1 VESNSNGATRPVA
14 IDAKGDGDNWSTINP
29 SEKRNRTALRTR
41 ATLGPLTKLEDHV
54 PVAWWERQFDAL
66 YLKTDGDVVEDDDIT
81 RREIDLFLRL
91 LSLTPEAKV
100 LDLCCGQ
107 GRHALEFCRRG
118 FGEVE
123 GFDRSSFLLTEAKER
138 AKFERLPARFCEGDA
153 RTLPYAAEAF
163 DAVLILGNS
172 FGYFASAEDDYAML
186 QEAHRVLRPAGRL
199 LLDVTDGEYLKIHY
213 ASRSWEWIDA
223 TMFACRERELSAD
236 GDRLVSREII
246 TDVER
251 GVLVD
256 RFYAERLYTSEELH
270 QLLTRA
276 GFCLANVH
284 SDLIT
289 ASARNQDLG
298 MMARRIVLT
307 SCKK

>member
-1 VESNSNGATRPVA
+1 
-14 IDAKGDGDNWSTINP
+14 
-29 SEKRNRTALRTR
+29 LC
-41 ATLGPLTKLEDHV
+41 
-54 PVAWWERQFDAL
+54 
-66 YLKTDGDVVEDDDIT
+66 
-81 RREIDLFLRL
+81 
-91 LSLTPEAKV
+91 LSPLTPEAKV

-107 GRHALEFCRRG
+107 GRHVLEFCRRG
-118 FGEVE
+118 FGKVE
-123 GFDRSSFLLTEAKER
+123 GFDRSSFLLSEARER

-153 RTLPYAAEAF
+153 RVLPYVAETF
-163 DAVLILGNS
+163 DAVWILGNS
-172 FGYFASAEDDYAML
+172 FGYFTSAEDDCAML
-186 QEAHRVLRPAGRL
+186 REAHRVLRPAGRL

-213 ASRSWEWIDA
+213 APRTWEWIDA
-223 TMFACRERELSAD
+223 TMFVCRERELSTD
-236 GDRLVSREII
+236 GDRFVSREII

-256 RFYAERLYTSEELH
+256 RFYAERLYTSEELR

-289 ASARNQDLG
+289 GSARNQDLG

-307 SCKK
+307 SCKN